1 MEEHDDNFYTLKGY
15 SLLEQNH
22 ITSSMEDYLEMICR
36 LYQGGIPIRI
46 NHLADCLHVR
56 PSSAS
61 KMVGNLKKQSL
72 VRFEKYG
79 AVTPTEA
86 GLKLGRYL
94 LFRHQVLTDFFH
106 IINGNGSELEQVEKV
121 EHFMEPETV
130 YNLKKWLDKISTTD
144 LCDSPFRRI
153 L

>member
-1 MEEHDDNFYTLKGY
+1 MGENDDNFYTLKGY
-15 SLLEQNH
+15 SLLEQNR

-36 LYQGGIPIRI
+36 LYQDKAPIRI

-61 KMVGNLKKQSL
+61 KMVGNLKVQGL

-79 AVTPTEA
+79 TVTPTEA

-94 LFRHQVLTDFFH
+94 LFRHQILTEFFQL
-106 IINGNGSELEQVEKV
+106 INGNANGLEQVEKV

-130 YNLKKWLDKISTTD
+130 YNLKKWLDKFSGTD
-144 LCDSPFRRI
+144 LCESPFRRI